1 MNCRFCTFTN
11 MLHNKYETF
20 SVLIRLISERENE
33 TTLSERSKS
42 MDNGASSYR
51 RFLDGDDKGIAEI
64 VGDYKD
70 GLILYLNG
78 YVNNIF
84 IAEELT
90 EDTFFRLITKKPKYL
105 GKSTFK
111 SWLYAIGRNAAVD
124 FIRHNSKLLNVPID
138 DMENHLSE
146 EQSLEQSYIKEERKI
161 KVHKALS
168 ELAPDYRTIL
178 WLIYFEGFSNKEAAV
193 ILKKNERQI
202 KNLLY
207 RAKQSLKSELEKE
220 DFIYEEL

>member
-1 MNCRFCTFTN
+1 
-11 MLHNKYETF
+11 
-20 SVLIRLISERENE
+20 
-33 TTLSERSKS
+33 

-51 RFLDGDDKGIAEI
+51 RFLDGDDKGLVEI

-90 EDTFFRLITKKPKYL
+90 EDTFFRLITRKPKYL

-111 SWLYAIGRNAAVD
+111 SWLYTIGRNVTID
-124 FIRHNSKLLNVPID
+124 FIRHNSKVLNTPIE
-138 DMENHLSE
+138 DMENYLTE
-146 EQSLEQSYIKEERKI
+146 EKSLEQSYIKEERKI
-161 KVHKALS
+161 IVHKALS
-168 ELAPDYRTIL
+168 ELTTDYRTIL
-178 WLIYFEGFSNKEAAV
+178 WLVYFEGFSNKEVAMV
-193 ILKKNERQI
+193 LNKSDRQI

-207 RAKQSLKSELEKE
+207 RAKQSLKSKLEKE
-220 DFIYEEL
+220 GFVYEEL

>member
-1 MNCRFCTFTN
+1 
-11 MLHNKYETF
+11 
-20 SVLIRLISERENE
+20 
-33 TTLSERSKS
+33 

-78 YVNNIF
+78 YVRNIF

-90 EDTFFRLITKKPKYL
+90 EDTFFRLITKKPKYS

-111 SWLYAIGRNAAVD
+111 SWLYAIGRNVVVD
-124 FIRHNSKLLNVPID
+124 YIRHNSKLLNTPIED
-138 DMENHLSE
+138 IENYLSE

-161 KVHKALS
+161 IVHKALS
-168 ELAPDYRTIL
+168 ELSTDYRTII
-178 WLIYFEGFSNKEAAV
+178 WLVFFEGFTNAEAAI
-193 ILKKNERQI
+193 ILKKNDRQI

-207 RAKQSLKSELEKE
+207 RAKQSLKSKLEKE
-220 DFIYEEL
+220 GFIYEEL

>member
-1 MNCRFCTFTN
+1 
-11 MLHNKYETF
+11 
-20 SVLIRLISERENE
+20 
-33 TTLSERSKS
+33 

-51 RFLDGDDKGIAEI
+51 RFLDGDDKGIVEI

-90 EDTFFRLITKKPKYL
+90 EDTFFRIMIKKPRYS

-111 SWLYAIGRNAAVD
+111 SWLYAIGRNIAVD
-124 FIRHNSKLLNVPID
+124 FIRHNSKLLNVPIED
-138 DMENHLSE
+138 IENYLSE
-146 EQSLEQSYIKEERKI
+146 EQSLEQSYIKEESKMI
-161 KVHKALS
+161 VHKALS
-168 ELAPDYRTIL
+168 KLATDYRTIL
-178 WLIYFEGFSNKEAAV
+178 WLVFFEDFSNKEAA
-193 ILKKNERQI
+193 IAMKKSDCQI

-207 RAKQSLKSELEKE
+207 RAKQSLKSTLEKE
-220 DFIYEEL
+220 GFIYEKL

>member
-1 MNCRFCTFTN
+1 
-11 MLHNKYETF
+11 
-20 SVLIRLISERENE
+20 
-33 TTLSERSKS
+33 

-51 RFLDGDDKGIAEI
+51 RFLDGDDKGLVEI

-90 EDTFFRLITKKPKYL
+90 EDTFFRLITKKPKYS

-111 SWLYAIGRNAAVD
+111 TWLYAIGRNVAVD
-124 FIRHNSKLLNVPID
+124 FIRRNSKIINAPIE
-138 DMENHLSE
+138 DMENNLSE
-146 EQSLEQSYIKEERKI
+146 SQSLEQSYIKEERKI
-161 KVHKALS
+161 VVHKVLS
-168 ELAPDYRTIL
+168 ELTTDYRIIL
-178 WLIYFEGFSNKEAAV
+178 WLVFFEGFTNKEAAIV
-193 ILKKNERQI
+193 LKKNERQI

-207 RAKQSLKSELEKE
+207 RAKLSLKSKLEKE
-220 DFIYEEL
+220 GFIYEEF

>member
-1 MNCRFCTFTN
+1 
-11 MLHNKYETF
+11 
-20 SVLIRLISERENE
+20 
-33 TTLSERSKS
+33 

-90 EDTFFRLITKKPKYL
+90 EDTFFRLITKKPRFS

-111 SWLYAIGRNAAVD
+111 SWLYAIGRNVAVD
-124 FIRHNSKLLNVPID
+124 YIRHNSKMLSTPIE
-138 DMENHLSE
+138 DMENYLSE
-146 EQSLEQSYIKEERKI
+146 EESLEQSYIKEERKI
-161 KVHKALS
+161 MVHKALS
-168 ELAPDYRTIL
+168 ELSADYRTIL
-178 WLIYFEGFSNKEAAV
+178 WLVYFEGFSNKEAAV
-193 ILKKNERQI
+193 VLRKNQRQV

-207 RAKQSLKSELEKE
+207 RAKQSLKSKLEKE
-220 DFIYEEL
+220 GFVYEDL

>member
-1 MNCRFCTFTN
+1 
-11 MLHNKYETF
+11 
-20 SVLIRLISERENE
+20 
-33 TTLSERSKS
+33 

-78 YVNNIF
+78 YVNNIL

-90 EDTFFRLITKKPKYL
+90 EDTFFRLITKKPRYS

-111 SWLYAIGRNAAVD
+111 SWLYAIGRNVAID
-124 FIRHNSKLLNVPID
+124 FIRHNSKMLNTPIEN
-138 DMENHLSE
+138 MENYLSE
-146 EQSLEQSYIKEERKI
+146 EQSLEQSYIKEERKVI
-161 KVHKALS
+161 VHKALS
-168 ELAPDYRTIL
+168 KLATDYRAIL
-178 WLIYFEGFSNKEAAV
+178 WLVYFEGFSNKNAAKV
-193 ILKKNERQI
+193 LKKNERQI

-207 RAKQSLKSELEKE
+207 RAKQSLKSKLEKE
-220 DFIYEEL
+220 GFIYEEL